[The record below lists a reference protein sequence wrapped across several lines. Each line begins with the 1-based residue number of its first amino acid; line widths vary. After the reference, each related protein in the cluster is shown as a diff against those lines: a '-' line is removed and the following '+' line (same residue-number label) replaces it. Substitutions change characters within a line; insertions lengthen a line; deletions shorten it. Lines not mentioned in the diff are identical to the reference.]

1 MTHWFLFALV
11 GPILWSIVNHIDKHI
26 LSNYSEG
33 KGVGAILVFSCLSS
47 VFVLPLIFVM
57 EYQELGQVTG
67 NALLSLLLIGFMSA
81 TAFYFYLKAM
91 DSEEASVVVPMFQLI
106 PVFGYVLG
114 YTILDEVLNTMQMV
128 SCLVIISGIIII
140 SINTEERNKIS
151 VKKQTLVYA
160 TMSSFLFALHDTLF
174 KKIALVESFWVA
186 TFWQYLGI
194 CLFGLALI
202 LLKKEFRND
211 LQYMFQ
217 GSARKMIALN
227 VMSEVL
233 YVAGNLANNF
243 ATMLAP
249 IALVLVV
256 SSYQSVFVL
265 LGSLILA
272 VFVPSLAREHIS
284 RLALIQKCISIVLI
298 IIGSYFLYNS

>member
-1 MTHWFLFALV
+1 MTHWFLFALI

-67 NALLSLLLIGFMSA
+67 NALLSLLVVGFMSA

-106 PVFGYVLG
+106 PVLGYVLG

-194 CLFGLALI
+194 CLFGLVIVLV
-202 LLKKEFRND
+202 KKEFRND

-249 IALVLVV
+249 VALVLVV

-265 LGSLILA
+265 LGSIILA
-272 VFVPSLAREHIS
+272 VFVPSLAREQIS
-284 RLALIQKCISIVLI
+284 RLALIQKCVSIILI